1 MAARQTEEPPI
12 TRWSN
17 ARSVSVAAILL
28 LPIYAASS
36 TSAGADAAAP
46 PPAVRLAIFDFELED
61 GSAAALATEAADT
74 SRLAEVTAE
83 VRDLFA
89 RSGRYIPVDV
99 RGADAPAART
109 HTLRV
114 CDGCDAAIALKL
126 GAEQSFVGVINRITR
141 TEYVVRYQ
149 IRDARTGAVVSAA
162 SSGLRM
168 GADYSWARGAVR
180 LIKDQLLEV
189 AERR

>member
-1 MAARQTEEPPI
+1 MATLPTEEPRI
-12 TRWSN
+12 ARWSS
-17 ARSVSVAAILL
+17 ARSASLTTLVLL
-28 LPIYAASS
+28 ICAASP
-36 TSAGADAAAP
+36 ALGADAAAP
-46 PPAVRLAIFDFELED
+46 PTVRLAIFDFELED
-61 GSAAALATEAADT
+61 GSAAALATEVADR

-99 RGADAPAART
+99 SEADAPAVKT
-109 HTLRV
+109 HKLRV

-126 GAEQSFVGVINRITR
+126 GAEQSFVGVVNRITR

-168 GADYSWARGAVR
+168 GADYSWARGATR